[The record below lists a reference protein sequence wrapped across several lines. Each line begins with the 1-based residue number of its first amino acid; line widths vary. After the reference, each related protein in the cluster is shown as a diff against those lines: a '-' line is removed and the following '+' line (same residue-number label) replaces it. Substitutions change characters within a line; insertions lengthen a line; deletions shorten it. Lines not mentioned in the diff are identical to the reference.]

1 MAIKSTRKSPSPT
14 PSPEERNARTKKEIV
29 CAIIKRKT
37 KEKFLTQ
44 TQKNYYDTL
53 MSSEVSICSGPAGV
67 GKSYITMKAAI
78 DLISDPST
86 PY

>member
-37 KEKFLTQ
+37 KEKFSC
-44 TQKNYYDTL
+44 YDFSPIGRL
-53 MSSEVSICSGPAGV
+53 RRFGNGRNGKIRRNLLCNQIFAEVSRNF
-67 GKSYITMKAAI
+67 
-78 DLISDPST
+78 PSRQCRK
-86 PY
+86 Y